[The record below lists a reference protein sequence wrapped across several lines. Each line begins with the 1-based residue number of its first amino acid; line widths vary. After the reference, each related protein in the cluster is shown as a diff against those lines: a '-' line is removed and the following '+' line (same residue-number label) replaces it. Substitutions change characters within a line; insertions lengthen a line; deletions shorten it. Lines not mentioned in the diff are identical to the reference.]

1 MQLIKHVDCSWELT
15 AAEIWTKC
23 LFTSQFGSCQERPAS
38 GLHSLRWNV
47 AAALRLPNQ
56 TAAFFFLPSSLF
68 FFFGFF
74 WVGVLFVSVATG
86 GFILQDRTYHSLTG
100 GGNEMVLSN
109 DWMKKTDFFPSKLR
123 VIFSPKKEKKGNT
136 NASNGFKCDKWLQSS
151 LLLKNNGAVVLSTL
165 FSFRKPLIGSVEQ
178 QNCVYSS

>member
-68 FFFGFF
+68 FCCFF

-86 GFILQDRTYHSLTG
+86 GFILQDRTYHSLW
-100 GGNEMVLSN
+100 LN

-123 VIFSPKKEKKGNT
+123 VIFNPQKRKKGNT

>member
-68 FFFGFF
+68 LFIYFF
-74 WVGVLFVSVATG
+74 WVGVLFVSVCTG
-86 GFILQDRTYHSLTG
+86 GFILQDRTYHRLTG
-100 GGNEMVLSN
+100 GKKWNGAFEWLNEKDRL
-109 DWMKKTDFFPSKLR
+109 FPSKLR
-123 VIFSPKKEKKGNT
+123 VIVSPKKEKKEIQMPQMGLSVT
-136 NASNGFKCDKWLQSS
+136 NDYNQVYCWRTMGLLCCQRFLASGS
-151 LLLKNNGAVVLSTL
+151 L
-165 FSFRKPLIGSVEQ
+165 
-178 QNCVYSS
+178 

>member
-68 FFFGFF
+68 FCCFF

-86 GFILQDRTYHSLTG
+86 GFILQDRTYHSLW
-100 GGNEMVLSN
+100 LN

-123 VIFSPKKEKKGNT
+123 VIFSPKKEKKEIQMPQMGLSVT
-136 NASNGFKCDKWLQSS
+136 NDYNQVYCWRTMGLLCCQRFLASGS
-151 LLLKNNGAVVLSTL
+151 L
-165 FSFRKPLIGSVEQ
+165 
-178 QNCVYSS
+178 

>member
-68 FFFGFF
+68 FFCLFF

-86 GFILQDRTYHSLTG
+86 GFILQDRTYHSLTGG

-123 VIFSPKKEKKGNT
+123 VIFSPKKEKKEIQMPQMGLSVT
-136 NASNGFKCDKWLQSS
+136 NDYNQVYCWRTMGLLCCQRFLASGS
-151 LLLKNNGAVVLSTL
+151 L
-165 FSFRKPLIGSVEQ
+165 
-178 QNCVYSS
+178 

>member
-68 FFFGFF
+68 FCCFF
-74 WVGVLFVSVATG
+74 WVFWVLFVSVATG
-86 GFILQDRTYHSLTG
+86 GFILQDRTYHSLW
-100 GGNEMVLSN
+100 LN

-123 VIFSPKKEKKGNT
+123 VIFSPKKEKKEIQMPQMGLSVT
-136 NASNGFKCDKWLQSS
+136 NDYNQVYCWRTMGLLCCQRFLASGS
-151 LLLKNNGAVVLSTL
+151 L
-165 FSFRKPLIGSVEQ
+165 
-178 QNCVYSS
+178 